1 MQYLPTFCGGEK
13 AAALRVRA
21 ATKQLNEAMRGWLQ
35 ERKVTQP
42 VSCFLA
48 GLLDNE
54 EGSHLSLEEKDWL
67 AGQLLGAG
75 SETVWEPHMHCGI
88 NAEILI

>member
-1 MQYLPTFCGGEK
+1 
-13 AAALRVRA
+13 
-21 ATKQLNEAMRGWLQ
+21 MRKWLQ
-35 ERKVTQP
+35 ERKAIQP

-75 SETVWEPHMHCGI
+75 SETVGREGQM
-88 NAEILI
+88 